1 MKIFKS
7 QVKLLALTLLP
18 TFFLLSCENDTTD
31 IGANLIPDKL
41 EGNKTYVDLVAYN
54 MSNNDTIRAD
64 YNTLGSGLIGI
75 YEDNTFGKSKA
86 SFNIQV
92 RLSTADEIKG
102 TIQQVDSVVLSL
114 NPAFN
119 SSSYKE
125 KKIILNPGSTSGVD
139 TIKYVKKYTLAS
151 YLGKAGN
158 SMEVNV
164 NRINTFL
171 ESTSSKFYSNKTVDV
186 GDKLG
191 TALLGDSL
199 TSISV
204 KTSDGKVISE
214 PTAAGYRIKLDPDY
228 FYQYFFSKKGSAD
241 ISDNSRFIQYFKGI
255 KIQPVDENSKFMFN
269 FPISKMTLIAYYR
282 YKDQSSDNFTPATYS
297 FTMNS
302 AYNSMVGEYNFYNRN
317 TASSQFKQQ
326 MQNPD
331 KLSGE
336 SILFLQGMGGP
347 SIHLK
352 LDDSQLEAIKD
363 SVQNHNWAI
372 TGAKLKFH
380 LTENVQSKPDYIYGY
395 NYTQKKFLPDLTFYS
410 GLAGYF
416 FNPKYDFETNPQYYT
431 LNVTKQIKDI
441 VEKNKPNDEILV
453 EMGNFMT
460 RSTNSNEYLGY
471 SKTTRAYE
479 PFRLTFYG
487 NKNSGDKKLRLE
499 ILYTKN

>member
-1 MKIFKS
+1 MKIFNS
-7 QVKLLALTLLP
+7 QVKLSALSLLS

-41 EGNKTYVDLVAYN
+41 EGKSTFVDLVAYN
-54 MSNNDTIRAD
+54 IYNNDTIRAD
-64 YNTLGSGLIGI
+64 YNSLNNGLVGI
-75 YEDNTFGKSKA
+75 YEDNIFGKSKA
-86 SFNIQV
+86 TFNIQV
-92 RLSTADEIKG
+92 RLSTSDKIKG
-102 TIQQVDSVVLSL
+102 NVQQVDSVVLSL
-114 NPAFN
+114 NPPFN
-119 SSSYKE
+119 PSSYRE
-125 KKIILNPGSTSGVD
+125 RKIILNPGSTSGID

-171 ESTSSKFYSNKTVDV
+171 ESTSSKFYSNKIIEV

-191 TALLGDSL
+191 SALLADSL

-204 KTSDGKVISE
+204 KTSDGKIISE
-214 PTAAGYRIKLDPDY
+214 PTVAGYRIKLDPEY
-228 FYQYFFSKKGSAD
+228 FYQYFFSKKGSSD

-255 KIQPVDENSKFMFN
+255 KIYPVDENSKFMFN
-269 FPISKMTLIAYYR
+269 FPVSKMTLIAYYK
-282 YKDQSSDNFTPATYS
+282 YKDNSSDKYTAATYS

-326 MQNPD
+326 MNNPD
-331 KLSGE
+331 KQSGE

-372 TGAKLKFH
+372 TGAKLKFY
-380 LTENVQSKPDYIYGY
+380 LTENVSSKPGYIYGY
-395 NYTQKKFLPDLTFYS
+395 NYSQKKFLPDLTFYS

-416 FNPKYDFETNPQYYT
+416 FNPKYDFDTNPQYYT
-431 LNVTKQIKDI
+431 LNITKQIKDI

-453 EMGNFMT
+453 EMGNFIT

-471 SKTTRAYE
+471 YKTTRAYE

-487 NKNSGDKKLRLE
+487 NKNTGNKKLRLE